1 MSYSDA
7 AAPAITAAAA
17 TPLHAVHLDIYNEVN
32 VQSWISSHEMTW
44 HINRITKFVDKFQLM
59 CKALPASITNVY
71 GPEVGRCGLGADPY
85 AAICAFLVVTY
96 GRNKWFS
103 YFELLSMP
111 IAVEGIRPTALL
123 GKLKSYLPHGA
134 DDSNE
139 LFMAMFL
146 MRLPPSTREAVGTA
160 GNATVG
166 AMCTHAESIYNFRGG
181 YEAMVAAAAAQ
192 RSRSPAK
199 TDGKRSEKQG
209 KARSKNRSTYVSF
222 GNFKNP
228 NNGSC
233 KFHNYYKAKSDRC
246 VAPCNVAE
254 N

>member
-1 MSYSDA
+1 
-7 AAPAITAAAA
+7 
-17 TPLHAVHLDIYNEVN
+17 
-32 VQSWISSHEMTW
+32 
-44 HINRITKFVDKFQLM
+44 
-59 CKALPASITNVY
+59 
-71 GPEVGRCGLGADPY
+71 
-85 AAICAFLVVTY
+85 
-96 GRNKWFS
+96 
-103 YFELLSMP
+103 MP
-111 IAVEGIRPTALL
+111 IAVESIKPTALL

-134 DDSNE
+134 SGDNE

-160 GNATVG
+160 NHATVG
-166 AMCTHAESIYNFRGG
+166 AMCAHAESIYNFRGG
-181 YEAMVAAAAAQ
+181 YEPTVAAAAAQ

-209 KARSKNRSTYVSF
+209 KACSKNRSTYVSF

-233 KFHNYYKAKSDRC
+233 KFHNYYWAKADRC